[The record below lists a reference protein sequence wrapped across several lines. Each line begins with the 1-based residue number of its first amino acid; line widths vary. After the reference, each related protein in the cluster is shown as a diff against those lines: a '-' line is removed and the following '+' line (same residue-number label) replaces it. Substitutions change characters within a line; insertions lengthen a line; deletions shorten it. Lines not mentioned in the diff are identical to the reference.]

1 MLRGARDP
9 HETNEPETPAE
20 PGTLESVASGPRDYG
35 LPDPNDL
42 LQLLGLATQ
51 TDVELGVT
59 AVVEA
64 CVERLR
70 GLFRGASVGVSIV
83 QPRAA
88 ERVVRCSGPEH
99 ATGTPS
105 PDAVRLFPGYAFERV
120 VYLAGLPEST
130 LHVAGNDAG
139 IAEAS
144 WQQTQTLEVAGKV
157 VATLVDRALGHEQ
170 ARASVATL
178 RHLEAKLVQA
188 QRLASL
194 GQIVAGVAHEINN
207 PLTSILAYVALL
219 RRRSAAALPEEI
231 ERLDRIEE
239 AAQRILKFTHDVVAY
254 VRPSSAVPAPVSI
267 NDVIGKAL
275 VFCEHEF
282 GQHGVEVHFDSE
294 QPLPPVLGVAS
305 QLIQVF
311 VNLFTNAVHAMCES
325 GGHLR
330 ISSSPDRGALR
341 VEISDTGVGI
351 EPHHHRHVF
360 ERFFTTRADGGGL
373 GLSIVRD
380 IVTAHGGEV
389 GLTSVPG
396 QGTTFIVTLPLA
408 AALPDEVQGL

>member
-1 MLRGARDP
+1 MPSGARHP
-9 HETNEPETPAE
+9 HEPNEPETPVE

-35 LPDPNDL
+35 APDPTDL
-42 LQLLGLATQ
+42 LELLGLATQ

-59 AVVEA
+59 GVVEA

-83 QPRAA
+83 QPRPA
-88 ERVVRCSGPEH
+88 ESLIRCSGPEP
-99 ATGTPS
+99 AGGPPR
-105 PDAVRLFPGYAFERV
+105 PDTTRLFPGQAFERV
-120 VYLAGLPEST
+120 VHLAGLPGST
-130 LHVAGNDAG
+130 LHVAGSDLG
-139 IAEAS
+139 MAEAG
-144 WQQTQTLEVAGKV
+144 WQQTRTLEEAGKV
-157 VATLVDRALGHEQ
+157 VATLVDRALSREQ

-178 RHLEAKLVQA
+178 RQVEAKLVQA

-207 PLTSILAYVALL
+207 PLTSILAYVSLL
-219 RRRSAAALPEEI
+219 RRRSTAAPPEEI

-239 AAQRILKFTHDVVAY
+239 SAQRILKFTRDVVAY
-254 VRPSSAVPAPVSI
+254 VRPSSPMPAPVSI

-282 GQHGVEVHFDSE
+282 SQHGVQVHFDAE
-294 QPLPPVLGVAS
+294 QALPPVLGVAS

-311 VNLFTNAVHAMCES
+311 VNLFTNAAHAMCES

-330 ISSSPDRGALR
+330 ISNSPERGALR

-351 EPHHHRHVF
+351 EAHHHRQVF

-380 IVTAHGGEV
+380 IVAAHGGEV
-389 GLTSVPG
+389 NLTSVPG

-408 AALPDEVQGL
+408 AASERLTDS